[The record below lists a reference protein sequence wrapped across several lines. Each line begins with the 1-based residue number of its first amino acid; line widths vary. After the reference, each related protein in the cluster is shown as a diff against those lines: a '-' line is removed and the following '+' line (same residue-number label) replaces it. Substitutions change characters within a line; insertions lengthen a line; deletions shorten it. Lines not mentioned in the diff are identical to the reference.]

1 MAEQE
6 TSLSVGS
13 RGEVVK
19 ELQKWL
25 NQFTSASIKEDG
37 RYGQK
42 TSQAVA
48 NFQRESGLEEDGIA
62 GVNTIE
68 SIISYE
74 GEGNEEEEN
83 EETVQG
89 AEEEVTPTAQEEP
102 EEEEVTPEEE
112 AEFEEPTQAPAAPEQ
127 DTTPEVTPEEEA
139 EFAAPEGEDPTLS
152 QQPQD
157 TTVSQEPVPA
167 GQVGD
172 QQADPALQ
180 PEQPSPEDL
189 ATAAR
194 YASYANR
201 PTPAP
206 APTPEPAPEVPPEI
220 PQATQ
225 QIQQQTAGNYQ
236 KFHKPAQA
244 STNPAVNTIT
254 PADFDHGMSPQANN
268 SQPET
273 QASTDPA
280 TNTITPEEVP
290 LQGYSSRDQFRN
302 DLSQSFLTLKNM
314 INSNSK
320 DGIQELQAQLA
331 NIQQRAQASGQDF
344 PKLTKYLSDLQGHAQ
359 KWGATFESEQ
369 PTHRPILTEEEKS
382 LRQKM
387 RGFWSSL
394 IGDDDDD
401 EVDPDTAPQ
410 RKEIADTIRK
420 NLKDEGEYLPRP
432 RAIRDYIKPATQTAH
447 NFDYKGNFQQ
457 GIGNSGIKWT
467 GPSIKY
473 LTYDH
478 KEAITSGRGAEYIKR
493 LELADPKTYLARLNK
508 EINGKDASRASRA
521 EEELRNYKKMKKW
534 VETYTHKG
542 KLLIDID
549 MYTKIY
555 KEEESQI
562 PFILENGKE
571 YNYNGL
577 DALFNPKGKI
587 QEHIKYSNY
596 FGTKRH
602 GGGELIQRWEAA
614 VEAWNEINSKIGN
627 DATQEWQNLKDEE
640 KRARYLQLR
649 SKARLGI
656 NSEVNKAILQK
667 SIEIGLISPR
677 EAQELRELTDWYQN
691 DYVAKLDKEAAEE
704 EEREDKAAA
713 SAAARPVE
721 DHKLH
726 QELVA
731 DLAKDVQ
738 AIPVSAQDDSLI
750 AQGED
755 EEDPEF
761 LELAKDHATRVVEF
775 LTTTIEGIGW
785 SEDNAPLDTDPNSKM
800 YAGIGERINNFHA
813 NLKKYQESASTEDF
827 AVLEKDFDDI
837 VTLVDD
843 YSTTT

>member
-180 PEQPSPEDL
+180 PEQPEQPEQPSPEDL

-254 PADFDHGMSPQANN
+254 PADFSQEVSPEANN
-268 SQPET
+268 SQPQA

-280 TNTITPEEVP
+280 TNTIAPEEVP

-344 PKLTKYLSDLQGHAQ
+344 PKLTKYLLDLQGHAQ
-359 KWGATFESEQ
+359 KWGATFESKQ
-369 PTHRPILTEEEKS
+369 PTHRPILTEDKRELRAKRKQMAAEIMQELQDPNNYVPSVGEVQNFVQPTTEEPYDFDS
-382 LRQKM
+382 DYDQQ
-387 RGFWSSL
+387 
-394 IGDDDDD
+394 
-401 EVDPDTAPQ
+401 PDLGN
-410 RKEIADTIRK
+410 IAI
-420 NLKDEGEYLPRP
+420 E
-432 RAIRDYIKPATQTAH
+432 
-447 NFDYKGNFQQ
+447 
-457 GIGNSGIKWT
+457 WT
-467 GPSIKY
+467 GPSMKY
-473 LTYDH
+473 LTKLHKSAIMAKNAEVWYQQQHLFDRDKHIERLKADMKSGDGLKRGKARDALNDLYDIEEWAQ
-478 KEAITSGRGAEYIKR
+478 K
-493 LELADPKTYLARLNK
+493 YLDS
-508 EINGKDASRASRA
+508 NGKSIIDEDMYEDLYAEADIPFFIEEGQVYKFLGLKDLFKGIKKYIDTARRYSRDIPIH
-521 EEELRNYKKMKKW
+521 
-534 VETYTHKG
+534 TD
-542 KLLIDID
+542 LIDD
-549 MYTKIY
+549 WEDGL
-555 KEEESQI
+555 EEWEDIFSRI
-562 PFILENGKE
+562 G
-571 YNYNGL
+571 
-577 DALFNPKGKI
+577 
-587 QEHIKYSNY
+587 QE
-596 FGTKRH
+596 
-602 GGGELIQRWEAA
+602 
-614 VEAWNEINSKIGN
+614 
-627 DATQEWQNLKDEE
+627 TQEWQNMNDEAKGEYLAALRAKTKFGLSDEFKLTPQEEQDLKDLTAWEKDFDQRVAQDEQDEE
-640 KRARYLQLR
+640 T
-649 SKARLGI
+649 
-656 NSEVNKAILQK
+656 
-667 SIEIGLISPR
+667 R
-677 EAQELRELTDWYQN
+677 EQ
-691 DYVAKLDKEAAEE
+691 EAA
-704 EEREDKAAA
+704 DAAKNRIA
-713 SAAARPVE
+713 N
-721 DHKLH
+721 DHELNT
-726 QELVA
+726 ELVA
-731 DLAKDVQ
+731 DLAVDVQ
-738 AIPVSAQDDSLI
+738 NPTTDASYI
-750 AQGED
+750 AKD
-755 EEDPEF
+755 EEETEL
-761 LELAKDHATRVVEF
+761 LELAQDHATRVVEF